1 MEDSAIIDLYFQRSE
16 EAISATADKYG
27 NYCFSIARNI
37 LPDRLDCEEAVND
50 TYLAAWKAIPPHIPQ
65 SLAAFLGKITRR
77 ICLTRWQSVHTAKRG
92 GGELPLA
99 LEELSGCIPSPMDV
113 QQQMETAELT
123 ALLDSF
129 VRHLPQTER
138 WVFLRRYW
146 YLDSVSNIAGR
157 FGFSQSKVKSML
169 FRTRNKLRIL
179 LEKEGIP
186 L

>member
-1 MEDSAIIDLYFQRSE
+1 MEDSLIIDLYFQRSE

-37 LPDRLDCEEAVND
+37 LSDHSDSEEAVND

-65 SLAAFLGKITRR
+65 SLAAFLGRITRR
-77 ICLTRWQSVHTAKRG
+77 ISITRWQAAHAAKRG
-92 GGELPLA
+92 GGEVPLA

-113 QQQMETAELT
+113 QQELEAAELT
-123 ALLDSF
+123 KLLDTFLRS
-129 VRHLPQTER
+129 LPRTER
-138 WVFLRRYW
+138 RVFLCRYW
-146 YLDSVSNIAGR
+146 HLDSISDIAGQ

-169 FRTRNKLRIL
+169 FRTRNKLRTL
-179 LEKEGIP
+179 LEKEGIS